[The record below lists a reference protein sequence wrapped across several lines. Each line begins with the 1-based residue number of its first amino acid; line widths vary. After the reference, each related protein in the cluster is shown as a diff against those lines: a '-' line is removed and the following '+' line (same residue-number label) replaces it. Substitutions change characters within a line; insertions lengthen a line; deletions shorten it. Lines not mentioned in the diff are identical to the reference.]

1 MADKK
6 DVNDVVRANNVLT
19 SATSRPIVT
28 SQDSVQDPM
37 VNPDMESDASKA
49 GLAPPSSKK
58 VISPISEQSVEPDSQ
73 ETDKKQGNSQID
85 GEETATVDAVLGSK
99 ADNKQK
105 EEDERREKELQ
116 DIADKLVS
124 EGKYFLPINQVKRRR
139 NNRIVIVAI
148 TIIILLGVA
157 IVFAIR
163 SGYIKLDSIRNIR
176 LSENKAS
183 VNSDQPKGEQKVIS
197 TQPKTSKKPIMQG
210 SPDASSASWITVKS
224 GHAGFSIKIPDGW
237 EVTNYLKDNNVRG
250 DSLILSSDKP
260 AKVDAQNAAYAGD
273 GTARLDIVQF
283 KNPGNHSYTETYK
296 QKQAFSSGSLIGT
309 RYYTVHP
316 VEPVDGIGPLPGS
329 ETYTYEFVTQQ
340 TVTFVTYTIFNLNQ
354 YSKAMLQ
361 DQTKSDINQIDTVD
375 SMVKTLEI
383 TQ

>member
-237 EVTNYLKDNNVRG
+237 EVTNFLEDNNIRG
-250 DSLILSSDKP
+250 DSLNLSKGVP
-260 AKVDAQNAAYAGD
+260 AKIDKQNTKFAGD
-273 GTARLDIVQF
+273 GTVRLNIAQYKYSSKD
-283 KNPGNHSYTETYK
+283 SYSGEYVKK
-296 QKQAFSSGSLIGT
+296 QEFSSGSLKGA
-309 RYYTVHP
+309 RYYNLYPEV
-316 VEPVDGIGPLPGS
+316 PVDGIGPVPGS
-329 ETYTYEFVTQQ
+329 ETYTYEFITQQ
-340 TVTFVTYTIFNLNQ
+340 TTTLVTYTIFNYNQ
-354 YSKAMLQ
+354 YTRVTSPGM
-361 DQTKSDINQIDTVD
+361 TKSDLNQIATVD